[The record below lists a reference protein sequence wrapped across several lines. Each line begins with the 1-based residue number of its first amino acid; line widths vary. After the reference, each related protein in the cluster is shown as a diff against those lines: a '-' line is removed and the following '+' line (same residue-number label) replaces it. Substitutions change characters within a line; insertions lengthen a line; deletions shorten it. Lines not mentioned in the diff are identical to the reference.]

1 MVVIRSEKD
10 TPESTEVVVVGA
22 GPTGLLLAGDLATAG
37 VPVTVLERRTEES
50 NLTRAFAVHA
60 RTLEELDARGVAD
73 EVIASGHRVEGLRAF
88 GKVQIHLGDLPTR
101 FPYVLITP
109 QYNVERVLAA
119 RAVRAGAVIVRGAR
133 LESIAQDT
141 EGVDASYSMGG
152 LVRKIRGQYL
162 VGADGHHSTVRQA
175 LGLDF
180 PGESVVSSLMLADV
194 LLAKEPSEL
203 LTIEANSHGFC
214 FIVPYG
220 DGWYRV
226 IARDPHNPKPDSASV
241 TLDEI
246 AGVAEKVLGTDYEMH
261 DPRWMSRFHSE
272 ERQVEDYR
280 VERVF
285 LAGDAAHVHSPA
297 GGMGMNTGLQDA
309 ANLGWKLAAKVHGRG
324 DFRLLVSYQD
334 ERHPIGEKVLKL
346 SGGLIRGALVRSPVS
361 RAVRNTVAR
370 GALGAPRVGDRLR
383 GRLSGIGL
391 RYDAPANTHRKVGTR
406 AVDVMG
412 TDGRR
417 LYEAL
422 RHGRFVLVSPPGVE
436 VSAGDRD
443 HVDVL
448 PVAEGEGVLV
458 RPDGYVGWVAGGP
471 EELHDAL
478 WRWGA

>member
-194 LLAKEPSEL
+194 LLAKEPSEQREGQYSNTAERCERGIL
-203 LTIEANSHGFC
+203 PPA
-214 FIVPYG
+214 
-220 DGWYRV
+220 
-226 IARDPHNPKPDSASV
+226 ASASS
-241 TLDEI
+241 
-246 AGVAEKVLGTDYEMH
+246 GGPVL
-261 DPRWMSRFHSE
+261 
-272 ERQVEDYR
+272 
-280 VERVF
+280 
-285 LAGDAAHVHSPA
+285 PA
-297 GGMGMNTGLQDA
+297 GRTAGQSRPA
-309 ANLGWKLAAKVHGRG
+309 ANRRDRRRQRRGSAA
-324 DFRLLVSYQD
+324 
-334 ERHPIGEKVLKL
+334 
-346 SGGLIRGALVRSPVS
+346 
-361 RAVRNTVAR
+361 
-370 GALGAPRVGDRLR
+370 
-383 GRLSGIGL
+383 
-391 RYDAPANTHRKVGTR
+391 
-406 AVDVMG
+406 
-412 TDGRR
+412 
-417 LYEAL
+417 
-422 RHGRFVLVSPPGVE
+422 
-436 VSAGDRD
+436 
-443 HVDVL
+443 
-448 PVAEGEGVLV
+448 
-458 RPDGYVGWVAGGP
+458 
-471 EELHDAL
+471 
-478 WRWGA
+478 